1 MTTYQHMIEVSQSD
15 SLTNSQKLH
24 ELFRD
29 AKSAPV
35 AKWLYEDSVL
45 DVPADAQ
52 VLAFDGDGDALIV
65 RFSDDTYHA
74 IMSGEDIVPFDLFN
88 EDEMSEF
95 WDSYLSTDDTPLAF
109 YRGAF
114 IDQDL
119 ERAFLASFPEDAN

>member
-65 RFSDDTYHA
+65 RFSADTYHA